1 MFFFCKVDL
10 VVTLVDRLLANADDI
25 VRYNI
30 VSVEATVAAS
40 EGDED
45 GALVTSNSLSVTTI
59 HLLLYFWFVK

>member
-1 MFFFCKVDL
+1 M
-10 VVTLVDRLLANADDI
+10 TLVDRLLANADDI

-45 GALVTSNSLSVTTI
+45 GALVTSNSLSVRGQ
-59 HLLLYFWFVK
+59 